1 MGDGGDS
8 GVRAPP
14 PVRSDVAEVVALA
27 LVAMANPSLLAA
39 VTVMLLLPNPKL
51 LMAAYLLGA
60 YTTSLTVG
68 LVIVFSLHG
77 SSFTSTSRHQI
88 SPGQDIF
95 LGVVA
100 LVLAL
105 VIRNQRV
112 ARLRRRRRERKQAN
126 RPPDK
131 TKRPWHERM
140 LGSGSA
146 PLAFLVGALLSFPG
160 VSYLA
165 ALDRIINLNAGA
177 IPSILLVVFFC
188 AMQQILLEVPL
199 LSYIF
204 APTRTQAAV
213 TGFKDFLLRRGRM
226 LAVILMTVVGLAL
239 IVRGLLTIS

>member
-1 MGDGGDS
+1 M
-8 GVRAPP
+8 RN
-14 PVRSDVAEVVALA
+14 DVAEVVVLA
-27 LVAMANPSLLAA
+27 LLAMANPSLLAA

-51 LMAAYLLGA
+51 LMTAYLLGT

-68 LVIVFSLHG
+68 LVIVFSLHDA
-77 SSFTSTSRHQI
+77 SFTKTSRHQI
-88 SPGQDIF
+88 SPVQDIV

-112 ARLRRRRRERKQAN
+112 ARLRQRRRERKRAN

-146 PLAFLVGALLSFPG
+146 PLAFVVGALLSFPG
-160 VSYLA
+160 VTYLG

-177 IPSILLVVFFC
+177 ISSILLVVFFC
-188 AMQQILLEVPL
+188 VMQQILLEVPL
-199 LSYIF
+199 LSYVF

-213 TGFKDFLLRRGRM
+213 AGFKDFLRRRGRT
-226 LAVILMTVVGLAL
+226 LAVILMTVIGLAL
-239 IVRGLLTIS
+239 ILRGVLTIG